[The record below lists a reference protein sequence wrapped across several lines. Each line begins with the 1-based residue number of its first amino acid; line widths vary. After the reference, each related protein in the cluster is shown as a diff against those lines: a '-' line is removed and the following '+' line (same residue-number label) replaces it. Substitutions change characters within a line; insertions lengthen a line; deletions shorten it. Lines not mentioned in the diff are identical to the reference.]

1 MVLTLPREAIHYIV
15 YLRCATQAF
24 EERPLSRRDLTY
36 EEIFCSVKD
45 CIKKGHSRF
54 CNLA

>member
-1 MVLTLPREAIHYIV
+1 MAETETETENYIV

-24 EERPLSRRDLTY
+24 DERPLSRRDLTSK
-36 EEIFCSVKD
+36 EIFCSVKD

-54 CNLA
+54 YNLA

>member
-24 EERPLSRRDLTY
+24 EERPLSRRDLTS